1 MLTEIKNSR
10 SSSNS
15 KTTQVEQ
22 RRQDVGDKSFTWKS
36 FDGVVGN
43 PEIRLEGLNC
53 INLSSDTISGIPT
66 FFLM

>member
-1 MLTEIKNSR
+1 MLTKIKNSR

-36 FDGVVGN
+36 FDGVVGDT
-43 PEIRLEGLNC
+43 EIRLERLKCND
-53 INLSSDTISGIPT
+53 LSSEPISVIPT